1 LAIINTFYMKKI
13 ISILQIII
21 ISFVVSQFSVSS
33 SYAQDTALKHP
44 FKDYLYLQPNLGISQ
59 YFGSLNAKDFW
70 NQNPKFAFGAAL
82 GYQYNPIFGFRS
94 QVMRTDLYS
103 KRTDKDQELS
113 SNLWDVDLNLTINIR
128 DIFEEYNEKR
138 MLNFYLFGG
147 VGCTFF
153 NTTIQDISSG
163 DYANQSTGQT
173 NFIMPLGAGASY
185 RINYHFSVNLEY
197 GDRTVFNGT
206 KFDFFDPGNGYNV
219 HYSYASAGVQIR
231 FGAEDSDGDGVKN
244 KIDLCPDIPG
254 KIELAGCPDSD
265 NDGIA
270 DKDDACPEVAGKPA
284 FKGCPDS
291 DGDGIIDSKDACPS
305 VAGLKEL
312 FGCPDKDRDGI
323 ADKDDKCPDVY
334 GKKEFAGC
342 PDRDGDGIPDKDD
355 DCPDEKGLP
364 QFKGC
369 PDTDGD
375 GVPDNLDKAPD
386 VFGDGST
393 PVGAEVSKF
402 QISNIVYFY
411 FDKSVVIPRY
421 TSALDEV
428 VTSLNEHPEVSVY
441 VDGYAGSEGTTAYN
455 LKLSE
460 KRAEYVVNY
469 LVKKGISKERLVK
482 RSFGIE
488 NPVGDNKTS
497 AGRALNRRVEI
508 KTVN

>member
-1 LAIINTFYMKKI
+1 MKKV
-13 ISILQIII
+13 ISILPIIVLT
-21 ISFVVSQFSVSS
+21 FVVLQLTSFNLYGQKNNV
-33 SYAQDTALKHP
+33 KHP
-44 FKDYLYLQPNLGISQ
+44 FKDYLYLQPNIGLSQ
-59 YFGSLNAKDFW
+59 YFGSLNVKDFW

-82 GYQYNPIFGFRS
+82 GYQISPIFGVRS
-94 QVMRTDLYS
+94 QVMKTDLYS
-103 KRTDKDQELS
+103 KRTDKNLELS
-113 SNLWDVDLNLTINIR
+113 SGLWDVALNLTISIR

-138 MLNFYLFGG
+138 LLNFYLFGG
-147 VGCTFF
+147 LGYTFF

-163 DYANQSTGQT
+163 ALANQNSGQT
-173 NFIMPLGAGASY
+173 DLIMPLGAGASY

-206 KFDFFDPGNGYNV
+206 KFDFFDPGKNYNV

-244 KIDLCPDIPG
+244 KIDLCPDVPG
-254 KIELAGCPDSD
+254 KVELAGCPDAD

-270 DKDDACPEVAGKPA
+270 DKDDACPEVAGKPE

-291 DGDGIIDSKDACPS
+291 DGDGIIDSKDACPM
-305 VAGLKEL
+305 VAGLKAL
-312 FGCPDKDRDGI
+312 NGCPDKDGDGI

-355 DCPDEKGLP
+355 ACPDEKGLP
-364 QFKGC
+364 QYKGC

-375 GVPDNLDKAPD
+375 GIPDNLDKTPD

-393 PVGAEVSKF
+393 TVSTEIKKY
-402 QISNIVYFY
+402 QISNVVYFY

-421 TSALDEV
+421 TSVLDEV

-441 VDGYAGSEGTTAYN
+441 VDGYTGSEGTTEYN
-455 LKLSE
+455 LKLSDR
-460 KRAEYVVNY
+460 RAEYVVNY
-469 LVKKGISKERLVK
+469 LVKKGIAKERLVK
-482 RSFGIE
+482 RYFGID